1 MDTPLTLDELRQK
14 WNEVLDLVEREDRI
28 TWMAF
33 FDARLA
39 SFDGRVLTLDY
50 ADSGKF
56 GGSHQ
61 FPETRERQLNLL
73 KSAVKDVC
81 GVAIEVEQRP

>member
-1 MDTPLTLDELRQK
+1 MDTPLTLDELRQQ
-14 WNEVLDLVEREDRI
+14 WNEVLDCVEREDRI

-39 SFDGRVLTLDY
+39 AFDVKLLTLDY
-50 ADSGKF
+50 SDSGKF

-73 KSAVKDVC
+73 KAAIKDVC
-81 GVAIEVEQRP
+81 GVEIEVEQRP

>member
-1 MDTPLTLDELRQK
+1 MNPSLTLEELRQQ
-14 WNEVLDLVEREDRI
+14 WNEVLDCVERQDRI

-39 SFDGRVLTLDY
+39 SFDGNLLTLDY
-50 ADSGKF
+50 SDSGKF

-73 KSAVKDVC
+73 KSAIKDVC
-81 GVAIEVEQRP
+81 GVEIEVEQRP

>member
-1 MDTPLTLDELRQK
+1 MELQEIRNR
-14 WNEVLDLVEREDRI
+14 WNEVLDAVLEVDRVS
-28 TWMAF
+28 WLSF

-39 SFDGRVLTLDY
+39 DFDGKVLTLDY
-50 ADSGKF
+50 SDSGKF

-73 KSAVKDVC
+73 KSAVKEVC
-81 GVAIEVEQRP
+81 GVEVEIEQRP

>member
-1 MDTPLTLDELRQK
+1 MDTPLTLNELRQK

-39 SFDGRVLTLDY
+39 SFDGTVLELDY
-50 ADSGKF
+50 SDSGKF

-61 FPETRERQLNLL
+61 FPETRDRQLNLL
-73 KSAVKDVC
+73 KAAVKDVC
-81 GVAIEVEQRP
+81 GIDIEVEQRS

>member
-1 MDTPLTLDELRQK
+1 MNPSLTLEELRQQ
-14 WNEVLDLVEREDRI
+14 WNEVLDCVERQDRI

-39 SFDGRVLTLDY
+39 FFDGNVLTLDY
-50 ADSGKF
+50 SDSGKF

-73 KSAVKDVC
+73 KSAIKDVC
-81 GVAIEVEQRP
+81 GVEIEVEQRP

>member
-1 MDTPLTLDELRQK
+1 MDNPVTLDELRQR
-14 WNEVLDLVEREDRI
+14 WTEVLDCVERQDRI

-39 SFDGRVLTLDY
+39 SFDGKVLTLDY
-50 ADSGKF
+50 SDSGKF

-61 FPETRERQLNLL
+61 FPETRERQLDLL
-73 KSAVKDVC
+73 TAAVKEVC
-81 GVAIEVEQRP
+81 GVEIEVEQSP

>member
-1 MDTPLTLDELRQK
+1 MDNPVTLDELRQR
-14 WNEVLDLVEREDRI
+14 WNEVLDCVERQDRI

-39 SFDGRVLTLDY
+39 SFDGKVLTLDY
-50 ADSGKF
+50 SDSGKF

-73 KSAVKDVC
+73 KNAVKDIC
-81 GVAIEVEQRP
+81 GVEIEVKQRP

>member
-1 MDTPLTLDELRQK
+1 MDTTLTLEELRQR
-14 WNEVLDLVEREDRI
+14 WNDVLDLVERQDRI

-39 SFDGRVLTLDY
+39 AFNGKVLTLDY
-50 ADSGKF
+50 SDSGKF

-73 KSAVKDVC
+73 KASVKDVC
-81 GVAIEVEQRP
+81 GVEIEIEQKQ

>member
-1 MDTPLTLDELRQK
+1 METVLTLEELRQR
-14 WNEVLDLVEREDRI
+14 WNDVLDLVEKQDRI
-28 TWMAF
+28 SWMAF

-39 SFDGRVLTLDY
+39 SFDGQLLTLDY
-50 ADSGKF
+50 SDSGKF

-81 GVAIEVEQRP
+81 GIDIEVEQRS

>member
-1 MDTPLTLDELRQK
+1 MTQAKTIDDIREG
-14 WNEVLDLVEREDRI
+14 WNKVLDLVESEDRI

-39 SFDGRVLTLDY
+39 TFDGQVLVLDY
-50 ADSGKF
+50 SDSQKF

-61 FPETRERQLNLL
+61 FPEVRAKQIALL
-73 KSAVKDVC
+73 KKAIKSILGIDVE
-81 GVAIEVEQRP
+81 IEQRP

>member
-1 MDTPLTLDELRQK
+1 MDTPLTLEELRQK
-14 WNEVLDLVEREDRI
+14 WNEVRDLVEREDRI

-39 SFDGRVLTLDY
+39 SFDGKVLELDY
-50 ADSGKF
+50 SDSGKF

-61 FPETRERQLNLL
+61 FPETRERQINLL
-73 KSAVKDVC
+73 KNAVKDVC
-81 GVAIEVEQRP
+81 GVDIEVEQRP

>member
-1 MDTPLTLDELRQK
+1 MDNPLTLNELRQK

-39 SFDGRVLTLDY
+39 SFDGTVLELDY
-50 ADSGKF
+50 SDSGKF

-61 FPETRERQLNLL
+61 FPETRERQLKLL
-73 KSAVKDVC
+73 KAAVKDIC
-81 GVAIEVEQRP
+81 GIEIEIEQRP

>member
-1 MDTPLTLDELRQK
+1 MDIPFTLEELRQQ
-14 WNEVLDLVEREDRI
+14 WNEVLDSVERQDRI

-39 SFDGRVLTLDY
+39 SFDGKVLTLDY
-50 ADSGKF
+50 SDSGKF

-81 GVAIEVEQRP
+81 GVAIEVQQRP

>member
-1 MDTPLTLDELRQK
+1 MDIPFTLEDLRQQ
-14 WNEVLDLVEREDRI
+14 WNEVLDCVERQDRI

-39 SFDGRVLTLDY
+39 SFDGKVLTLDY
-50 ADSGKF
+50 SDSGKF

-61 FPETRERQLNLL
+61 FPETRQRQLNLL
-73 KSAVKDVC
+73 KAAVKEVC
-81 GVAIEVEQRP
+81 GVEIEVEQRP

>member
-1 MDTPLTLDELRQK
+1 METPLTLDELRQQ
-14 WNEVLDLVEREDRI
+14 WNEVLDCVEREDRI

-39 SFDGRVLTLDY
+39 DFDGKVLTLDY
-50 ADSGKF
+50 SDSGKF

-73 KSAVKDVC
+73 KNAVKDVC
-81 GVAIEVEQRP
+81 GVEIEVEQRP

>member
-1 MDTPLTLDELRQK
+1 MDTVLTLEEIRQR
-14 WNEVLDLVEREDRI
+14 WNDVLDLVERQDRI

-39 SFDGRVLTLDY
+39 SFDGKVLTLDY
-50 ADSGKF
+50 SDSGKF

-61 FPETRERQLNLL
+61 FPETRVRQLNLL
-73 KSAVKDVC
+73 KAAVKEVF
-81 GVAIEVEQRP
+81 GVEIEVEQRP

>member
-1 MDTPLTLDELRQK
+1 MDTPLTLDGLRQQ
-14 WNEVLDLVEREDRI
+14 WNEVLDCVEREDRI

-39 SFDGRVLTLDY
+39 AFDGKLLTLDY
-50 ADSGKF
+50 SDSGKF

-73 KSAVKDVC
+73 KAAIKDVC
-81 GVAIEVEQRP
+81 GVEIEVEQRP

>member
-1 MDTPLTLDELRQK
+1 MDTPLSLDELRHR
-14 WNEVLDLVEREDRI
+14 WNDVLDLVEQQDRI

-39 SFDGRVLTLDY
+39 SFDGKVLTLDY
-50 ADSGKF
+50 SDSGKF

-73 KSAVKDVC
+73 KSAVKEVC
-81 GVAIEVEQRP
+81 GVEVEIEQRP

>member
-1 MDTPLTLDELRQK
+1 MDTTLTLEELRQC
-14 WNEVLDLVEREDRI
+14 WNDVLDLIERQDRI

-39 SFDGRVLTLDY
+39 SFDGKVLTLDY
-50 ADSGKF
+50 SDSGKF

-73 KSAVKDVC
+73 KASVKVVC
-81 GVAIEVEQRP
+81 GVEIEIEQKP

>member
-1 MDTPLTLDELRQK
+1 MDTPLTLDELRQQ
-14 WNEVLDLVEREDRI
+14 WNEVLDCVEREDRI

-39 SFDGRVLTLDY
+39 AFDGKVLTLDY
-50 ADSGKF
+50 SDSGKF

-61 FPETRERQLNLL
+61 FPETRERQINLL
-73 KSAVKDVC
+73 KNAVKEIC
-81 GVAIEVEQRP
+81 GVEIQIEQRP

>member
-1 MDTPLTLDELRQK
+1 MDTPLTLEELRQQ
-14 WNEVLDLVEREDRI
+14 WNDVLDLVERQDRI

-39 SFDGRVLTLDY
+39 SFNGTVLELDY
-50 ADSGKF
+50 SDSGKF

-61 FPETRERQLNLL
+61 FPETRERQLKLL
-73 KSAVKDVC
+73 KAAVKDVC
-81 GVAIEVEQRP
+81 GIEIEVEQRP

>member
-1 MDTPLTLDELRQK
+1 MDTALTLEELRQR
-14 WNEVLDLVEREDRI
+14 WNDVLDLVERQDRI

-39 SFDGRVLTLDY
+39 SFDGKVLTLDY
-50 ADSGKF
+50 SDSGKF

-73 KSAVKDVC
+73 KSAVKVVC
-81 GVAIEVEQRP
+81 GVEIEIEQRP